1 MKATDAGQV
10 RQRPEVLRSDAEP
23 PEYDSPYIVG
33 ESAINPV
40 DSTTSVDLPPSY
52 HSTHRR
58 LKGRHIQLIGMGG
71 AIGTV
76 LFVQL
81 GVALTHGGPGSLFI
95 SFAIWCIPILAI
107 TNCAAEYVTYLP
119 ISSPFIR
126 MAGRTLDSAAECM
139 AGWNFFI
146 LQATLVP
153 FEITAVNIIIN
164 FWTSDYS
171 PAITLS
177 VQVCFFFSSH
187 FPVGY

>member
-33 ESAINPV
+33 ESAISPV

-95 SFAIWCIPILAI
+95 SFAIWC
-107 TNCAAEYVTYLP
+107 
-119 ISSPFIR
+119 